1 MESSDIIKETITGLL
16 QKTIEKKVKWTV
28 VNPNAV
34 KWEKKDTIEKTIVT
48 LQRQPSPNPNIK
60 EIFILTIQTLK
71 NPPPRPAGVAR
82 PAIQRPT
89 TSSSPIQISSG
100 TDPSLKEILS
110 SLYAEIFKE
119 VSRQEEEKK
128 LEIIKNLLNG
138 V

>member
-1 MESSDIIKETITGLL
+1 MESSEIIKETISGLL
-16 QKTIEKKVKWTV
+16 QKTIEKKIKWTV

-34 KWEKKDTIEKTIVT
+34 KWEKQDTIERTIVT

-71 NPPPRPAGVAR
+71 NPPPRPAGVPR
-82 PAIQRPT
+82 PAIQRPIP
-89 TSSSPIQISSG
+89 SSSPIQISSA
-100 TDPSLKEILS
+100 TDMNLKEIMS
-110 SLYAEIFKE
+110 GLYSEIFKE
-119 VSRQEEEKK
+119 VNRQEEVKK